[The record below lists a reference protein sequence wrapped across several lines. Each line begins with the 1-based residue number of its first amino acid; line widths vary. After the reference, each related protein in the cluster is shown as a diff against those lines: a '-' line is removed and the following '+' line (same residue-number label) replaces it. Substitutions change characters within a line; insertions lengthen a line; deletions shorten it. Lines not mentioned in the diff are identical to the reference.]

1 MVDTLNNYRFT
12 VQVLFPNTP
21 DVIKKAVNVK
31 MIRKIIT
38 QRLQLQSSTHNRV
51 KLPIPIF
58 LSQFL
63 GIFLE
68 YLIRWKRFIH
78 ILKNTRTIHRKKV
91 DIHIIIRRFQWIS
104 DQFRMYNY
112 IRPVVFGFYAGELY
126 LCGTFLF

>member
-21 DVIKKAVNVK
+21 DAIKKAVNVK

-68 YLIRWKRFIH
+68 YLNP
-78 ILKNTRTIHRKKV
+78 L
-91 DIHIIIRRFQWIS
+91 
-104 DQFRMYNY
+104 
-112 IRPVVFGFYAGELY
+112 E
-126 LCGTFLF
+126 TFLYIF